1 MKKHT
6 MISTDDKMAF
16 EQVQHLSLLKS
27 DEKTR
32 NRKDIPQYSKG
43 CL

>member
-27 DEKTR
+27 DEK
-32 NRKDIPQYSKG
+32 NQEQKG
-43 CL
+43 YTSI